1 MLSQAEQTEVRL
13 QHAGKLAWPMKLFVF
28 GCVLFCSVW
37 LGAVSLVLVTLCVI
51 LALLFFSG
59 FSVCAGLYKHTV
71 SVI

>member
-1 MLSQAEQTEVRL
+1 VLSQAEQTEVRL

-51 LALLFFSG
+51 LALLFFLDSLC
-59 FSVCAGLYKHTV
+59 VQVYINTQCL
-71 SVI
+71 

>member
-51 LALLFFSG
+51 LALLFFLDSLC
-59 FSVCAGLYKHTV
+59 VQVYMYTQCL
-71 SVI
+71 